1 MVTNKPPGRTKRFNH
16 HVEPTSLKYS
26 YIFQIDM
33 PLPRF
38 QNLPAERQHSI
49 LRAAAEEFAAN
60 GYEGASY
67 NQIIERTGLSK
78 GAMYYYFDGKEDLYQ
93 TVLTDA
99 LGELGQAFGGIEEVT
114 SAPEFWVAYEQ
125 LFERAVALFREDPVL
140 AGLAKGMARA
150 MATGHSIAAIE
161 EMVAESAGQM
171 QGLVELGQSLGAIRT
186 DLPTELLVN
195 VLFAMGEATDLW
207 LLQRWGEMPEE
218 EFSRITLKMMALMR
232 QVAEPES
239 ANPES
244 KEQRDEVKS

>member
-1 MVTNKPPGRTKRFNH
+1 
-16 HVEPTSLKYS
+16 
-26 YIFQIDM
+26 M

-38 QNLPAERQHSI
+38 QNLPAERQHTI

-78 GAMYYYFDGKEDLYQ
+78 GAMYYYFDGKEDLYH
-93 TVLTDA
+93 TVLADA
-99 LGELGQAFGGIEEVT
+99 LGELGQAFGGIDEVT
-114 SAPEFWVAYEQ
+114 SAEGFWATFEQ
-125 LFERAVALFREDPVL
+125 LYARAVSLFREDPVL

-150 MATGHSIAAIE
+150 MATGHSLAAIE
-161 EMVAESAGQM
+161 EIVGESAGKM
-171 QGLVELGQSLGAIRT
+171 QGIVELGQSLGAIRT
-186 DLPTELLVN
+186 DLPTDLLVN

-218 EFSRITLKMMALMR
+218 EFSRISLTMMGLIR

-239 ANPES
+239 
-244 KEQRDEVKS
+244 KEQQDEVKS